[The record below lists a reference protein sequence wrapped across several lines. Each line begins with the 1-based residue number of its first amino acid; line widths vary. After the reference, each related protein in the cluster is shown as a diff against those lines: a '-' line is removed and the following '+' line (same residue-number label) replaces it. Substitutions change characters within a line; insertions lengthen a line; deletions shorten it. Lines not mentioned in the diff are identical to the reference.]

1 MSTTEDAKP
10 SAEEAAGASLPST
23 AAAAVAAPGGGS
35 PHKLPLIITGTEEHG
50 PFVPPKP
57 EDIHDVK
64 PALKKQPHIGADGDG
79 MMDDAGIDG
88 DDEGGAGED
97 ADHEMEEDGGNKKKK
112 AKKALKWDEHAIE
125 EHDLLRGTR
134 MKVSRT
140 NWSGFTAPRIGIIN
154 GFSSSLV
161 IHCHDDTA
169 RIFTLTYH
177 ICCIHVMN
185 PLLQIEE
192 PKTPFSHYDHE
203 HHSDDDSAK
212 HPRSPPAED
221 QGAHHGER
229 SSIDE
234 GMLGRKLASVAAVR
248 EFYPSSPSASS
259 RDGGGACSDE
269 EEAKKHR
276 QHEREFGMH
285 RKHHYNE
292 MEMLRRFREQ
302 HPGGLLDGED
312 DDEDDEDE
320 SGNGGGEKMEEG

>member
-1 MSTTEDAKP
+1 
-10 SAEEAAGASLPST
+10 
-23 AAAAVAAPGGGS
+23 
-35 PHKLPLIITGTEEHG
+35 
-50 PFVPPKP
+50 
-57 EDIHDVK
+57 
-64 PALKKQPHIGADGDG
+64 
-79 MMDDAGIDG
+79 
-88 DDEGGAGED
+88 
-97 ADHEMEEDGGNKKKK
+97 
-112 AKKALKWDEHAIE
+112 
-125 EHDLLRGTR
+125 
-134 MKVSRT
+134 
-140 NWSGFTAPRIGIIN
+140 
-154 GFSSSLV
+154 
-161 IHCHDDTA
+161 
-169 RIFTLTYH
+169 
-177 ICCIHVMN
+177 MN
-185 PLLQIEE
+185 PLLLQIEE